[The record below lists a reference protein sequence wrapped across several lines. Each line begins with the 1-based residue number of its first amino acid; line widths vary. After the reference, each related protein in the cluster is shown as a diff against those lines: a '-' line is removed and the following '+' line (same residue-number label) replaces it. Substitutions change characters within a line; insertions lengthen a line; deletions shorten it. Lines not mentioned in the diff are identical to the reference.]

1 MSGVRV
7 PAPPPLSRPARP
19 RALDSRSAARTA
31 LASSP
36 VAVRPRLR
44 RVEPVL
50 RRALR
55 GTCDIA
61 RGSHVLVAV
70 SGGADSTALLVGL
83 HRIAGEWDITLT
95 AAHLHHG
102 LRGADA
108 DADLAAVR
116 VMCDE
121 LEIPLIAA
129 RRNTRMRM
137 RARGLSGQ
145 AGLRTLRR
153 EFLTA
158 AARRVDA
165 TAIATAHTADDQ
177 LETLLMRLGRGTG
190 LAGLGG
196 MAPRR
201 GRWIKPLLGA
211 TRSDVEL
218 DLTRAGIPWREDMTN
233 AGHQYLR
240 SRIRHDA
247 IPALIAAHGAGGSA
261 ATRAGLARSVTVA
274 LDEVRSAARMI
285 ERRAVRV
292 LRDICRIEHGEF
304 RLDSN
309 GVGSYP
315 LALRRALVRQLWKSI
330 APSAVGLT
338 RRHFDLL
345 DRLLVASSG
354 RARIELPAGVEVWR
368 DGHWLCMR
376 RRRSTAV
383 GAGASRGGGR

>member
-1 MSGVRV
+1 MF
-7 PAPPPLSRPARP
+7 
-19 RALDSRSAARTA
+19 
-31 LASSP
+31 
-36 VAVRPRLR
+36 RPRLR
-44 RVEPVL
+44 RIEPVL

-55 GTCDIA
+55 GSCSVA
-61 RGSHVLVAV
+61 RGGHVLVAV

-83 HRIAGEWDITLT
+83 HRIAGEFAITLT

-116 VMCDE
+116 VLCAG

-129 RRNTRMRM
+129 RRDTRRLMRS
-137 RARGLSGQ
+137 RGLTGQ

-153 EFLTA
+153 EFLGL
-158 AARRVDA
+158 AARRAHA

-177 LETLLMRLGRGTG
+177 LETMLMRLGRGTG
-190 LAGLGG
+190 LVGLGG
-196 MAPRR
+196 MAPKR
-201 GRWIKPLLGA
+201 GRWIKPLLEA
-211 TRSDVEL
+211 TRRDIEF

-247 IPALIAAHGAGGSA
+247 IPALIAAYAGASA
-261 ATRAGLARSVTVA
+261 RAPSQAPPRRTAGTTGTLPGAAETRAGLARAVA
-274 LDEVRSAARMI
+274 AAAKEARSAARMI
-285 ERRAVRV
+285 ERRAIRV
-292 LRDICRIEHGEF
+292 LGDICRIERGEF
-304 RLDSN
+304 RLDSSR
-309 GVGSYP
+309 VASYP
-315 LALRRALVRQLWKSI
+315 LALRRALVRQLWKSL

-354 RARIELPAGVEVWR
+354 RARIELPAGVEAWR
-368 DGHWLCMR
+368 DRQWLCWR
-376 RRRSTAV
+376 QRRSTTV
-383 GAGASRGGGR
+383 GAGASRGAGR